1 MIALKH
7 EHRDFM
13 RRAEGRI
20 DLLREVIERIER
32 GEAVDVG
39 KMLGAG
45 VELEEKSW
53 EDGEYMFRFPT
64 EAYADGFFCIWFS
77 SQGN

>member
-13 RRAEGRI
+13 RRAESRI

-32 GEAVDVG
+32 GEEIDVG

-45 VELEEKSW
+45 VESEEKSW
-53 EDGEYMFRFPT
+53 EDGE
-64 EAYADGFFCIWFS
+64 
-77 SQGN
+77 